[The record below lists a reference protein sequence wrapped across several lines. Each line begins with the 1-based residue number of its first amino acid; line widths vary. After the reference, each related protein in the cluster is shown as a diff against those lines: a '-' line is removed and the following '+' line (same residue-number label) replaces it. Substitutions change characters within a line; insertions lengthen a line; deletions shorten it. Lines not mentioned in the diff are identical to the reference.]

1 MGVFLWW
8 LLTGIG
14 RYITIESKILSSV
27 DNAVRSYLERV
38 NALNSIEVVLDHILY
53 SYHLNTAPLWR

>member
-27 DNAVRSYLERV
+27 DTAVRSYLERV

-53 SYHLNTAPLWR
+53 SYH